1 MKEQPDIATIQK
13 AAKGDTDAFRML
25 LGKYQGFVY
34 SLASRFI
41 SDKAEIDDITQE
53 VFIRL
58 WKNLATYK
66 PEVKFTTWLYRIVV
80 NKCLDYL
87 KSREFKTGMDTCSVE
102 GAVIAA
108 PESPDR
114 ILIDTEFYELVI
126 KYSDVLPDKQR
137 TVFILRDIEG
147 LSLDEIAEILRMN
160 AGSVK
165 SNLYYARLRL
175 ADLLKVHYEEKERN
189 IYDV

>member
-34 SLASRFI
+34 SLASRFV

-87 KSREFKTGMDTCSVE
+87 KSREFKTGMDTRSVE